1 MSDRSVQASTGTRR
15 VVTGVSPEGKSVIVS
30 DERVTPVTVALMP
43 GSSFDLLWGSDEIPQ
58 LPLDGTE
65 PPHQGY
71 FPPPGG
77 YRTTLYTLAPQASAV
92 VDGPAASALEEMQEK
107 LPGIVESM
115 EPENPGMHTSETIEC
130 TYVVSGEIWCE
141 LDDGAEF
148 VLRPGDVNVMNGTR
162 HAWTNK
168 SSEPVTLMTFSVG
181 ARPAT

>member
-1 MSDRSVQASTGTRR
+1 MSEQAAQATGTRC
-15 VVTGVSPEGKSVIVS
+15 VVTGSTAEDKSVVVS
-30 DERVTPVTVALMP
+30 DERVTPVEVALMP

-58 LPLDGTE
+58 LPLDGSRPAT
-65 PPHQGY
+65 HGY

-77 YRTTLYTLAPQASAV
+77 YRATIYTLAPQSSAV
-92 VDGPAASALEEMQEK
+92 VDVPEQEALAEMQEK

-115 EPENPGMHTSETIEC
+115 EPDTPGMHTSQTIEC

-148 VLRPGDVNVMNGTR
+148 VLRSGDVNVMNGTR

-168 SSEPVTLMTFSVG
+168 SSGPVTLVTFSVG
-181 ARPAT
+181 ARPAP